1 MTVKLHLTNCIQCTP
16 MEAKLKSHQS
26 RALVHLRDLIL
37 KGEFAPGER
46 LAEIPL
52 AEKLGVSRT
61 PVRLALA
68 TLEREGL
75 VEQSG
80 SGGYSMRRFTPR
92 EIHDAI
98 DVRGHL
104 EGMAARL
111 VAERGSG
118 KELLGELKR
127 CLAEGD
133 GIFRKSSLDLDDY
146 AAYTEMNNRFHQLIV
161 QGCANAALAR
171 AIEINN
177 RLPFAP
183 ASAMLPM
190 QSSHEEGNR
199 WMLFAHLQHRNLVD
213 AIEHGEGLR
222 AQAIAQEHVQVA
234 KLNLEYALNQPDAAA
249 RIPALRL
256 VSAEPAKAAHTSTRG
271 SGS

>member
-1 MTVKLHLTNCIQCTP
+1 LLLIRDAHSQVSVESN
-16 MEAKLKSHQS
+16 QS
-26 RALVHLRDLIL
+26 RALVSLRDMIL

-46 LAEIPL
+46 LAEIAL
-52 AEKLGVSRT
+52 AERLGVSRT

-75 VEQSG
+75 VEQWA
-80 SGGYSMRRFTPR
+80 SGGYVMRRFTPQ

-111 VAERGSG
+111 LAERGMSPQVRE
-118 KELLGELKR
+118 ELEACVSEGER
-127 CLAEGD
+127 
-133 GIFRKSSLDLDDY
+133 IFAHPTLDLDDY
-146 AAYTEMNNRFHQLIV
+146 AAYTEMNNRFHEAIAR
-161 QGCANAALAR
+161 GCGNGALAR

-190 QSSHEEGNR
+190 QSSHEDGHR
-199 WMLFAHLQHRNLVD
+199 WMLFAHLQHCFLLEAVKSGQG
-213 AIEHGEGLR
+213 AR

-234 KLNLEYALNQPDAAA
+234 KLNLEYALQRPEDAATLM
-249 RIPALRL
+249 PALRL
-256 VSAEPAKAAHTSTRG
+256 VATAPTPSSKPGKTG
-271 SGS
+271 

>member
-1 MTVKLHLTNCIQCTP
+1 MSRPGSVP
-16 MEAKLKSHQS
+16 DSHQA
-26 RALVHLRDLIL
+26 RVLVQLRDLIL

-52 AEKLGVSRT
+52 AAKLGVSRT

-75 VEQSG
+75 VAPSG
-80 SGGYSMRRFTPR
+80 SGGYAMRRFTPK
-92 EIHDAI
+92 EIQDAI
-98 DVRGHL
+98 DVRGQL

-111 VAERGSG
+111 IAERGIPRP
-118 KELLGELKR
+118 LLLSLND
-127 CLAEGD
+127 CLSDGD
-133 GIFRKSSLDLDDY
+133 ALFDNDRNDLDY
-146 AAYTEMNNRFHQLIV
+146 AAYTEMNNRFHELIV
-161 QGCANAALAR
+161 QGSGNAALAR

-190 QSSHEEGNR
+190 QSSLEEGHR
-199 WMLFAHLQHRNLVD
+199 WMLFAHMQHRSLVH
-213 AIEHGEGLR
+213 AIEQGHGAR

-234 KLNLEYALNQPDAAA
+234 KLNLEYALERPETAA
-249 RIPALRL
+249 RLMPAIKL
-256 VSAEPAKAAHTSTRG
+256 VSSQPVNQLIAEKGT
-271 SGS
+271 

>member
-1 MTVKLHLTNCIQCTP
+1 MQFGLAAVCFSRMSAHADLP
-16 MEAKLKSHQS
+16 DSHQA
-26 RALVHLRDLIL
+26 RVLVQLRDLIL
-37 KGEFAPGER
+37 KGDFAPGER

-52 AEKLGVSRT
+52 AARLGVSRT

-75 VEQSG
+75 VAPSA
-80 SGGYSMRRFTPR
+80 SGYSMRRFTPK
-92 EIHDAI
+92 EIQDAI

-111 VAERGSG
+111 
-118 KELLGELKR
+118 
-127 CLAEGD
+127 LAEQGAPRPLLLSLRERVADGD
-133 GIFRKSSLDLDDY
+133 ALFTNDGHDLDY
-146 AAYTEMNNRFHQLIV
+146 AAYTDMNDRFHDLIV
-161 QGCANAALAR
+161 QGCGNAALAR

-190 QSSHEEGNR
+190 QSSLEEGHR
-199 WMLFAHLQHRNLVD
+199 WMLFAHMQHRSLLH
-213 AIEHGEGLR
+213 AIEHGEGAR

-234 KLNLEYALNQPDAAA
+234 KLNLEYALDRPELAQRLLPG
-249 RIPALRL
+249 LKL
-256 VSAEPAKAAHTSTRG
+256 VSSQDTK
-271 SGS
+271 

>member
-1 MTVKLHLTNCIQCTP
+1 MSRPGSVP
-16 MEAKLKSHQS
+16 DSHQA
-26 RALVHLRDLIL
+26 RVLVQLRDLIL

-52 AEKLGVSRT
+52 AAKLGVSRT

-75 VEQSG
+75 VAPSS
-80 SGGYSMRRFTPR
+80 SGGYAMRRFTPK
-92 EIHDAI
+92 EIQDAI
-98 DVRGHL
+98 DVRGQL

-111 VAERGSG
+111 IAERGIPRP
-118 KELLGELKR
+118 LLLSLND
-127 CLAEGD
+127 CLSDGD
-133 GIFRKSSLDLDDY
+133 ALFANDRNDLDY
-146 AAYTEMNNRFHQLIV
+146 AAYTEMNNRFHELIV
-161 QGCANAALAR
+161 QGSGNAALAR

-190 QSSHEEGNR
+190 QSSLEEGHR
-199 WMLFAHLQHRNLVD
+199 WMLFAHMQHRSLVH
-213 AIEHGEGLR
+213 AIEQGHGAR

-234 KLNLEYALNQPDAAA
+234 KLNLEYALERPETAA
-249 RIPALRL
+249 RLMPAIKL
-256 VSAEPAKAAHTSTRG
+256 VSSQPVNQLIAEKGT
-271 SGS
+271 

>member
-1 MTVKLHLTNCIQCTP
+1 MSQPGSV
-16 MEAKLKSHQS
+16 ADSHQA
-26 RALVHLRDLIL
+26 RVLVQLRDLIL

-46 LAEIPL
+46 LTEIPL
-52 AEKLGVSRT
+52 AAKLGVSRT

-75 VEQSG
+75 VAPSG
-80 SGGYSMRRFTPR
+80 SGGYVMRRFTPQ
-92 EIHDAI
+92 EIQDAI

-111 VAERGSG
+111 IAERGMPRP
-118 KELLGELKR
+118 LLLALQE
-127 CLAEGD
+127 CLRAGD
-133 GIFRKSSLDLDDY
+133 ALFAKDGHDLDY
-146 AAYTEMNNRFHQLIV
+146 AAYAEMNDRFHQLV
-161 QGCANAALAR
+161 VDGCGNAALAR

-190 QSSHEEGNR
+190 QSSLEEGHR
-199 WMLFAHLQHRNLVD
+199 WMLFAHMQHRSLVS
-213 AIEHGEGLR
+213 AMEKGQGAR

-234 KLNLEYALNQPDAAA
+234 KLNLDYALERPETAA
-249 RIPALRL
+249 RLMPSIKL
-256 VSAEPAKAAHTSTRG
+256 VSPEPVENPVAVRG
-271 SGS
+271 K

>member
-1 MTVKLHLTNCIQCTP
+1 
-16 MEAKLKSHQS
+16 MESSQS
-26 RALVHLRDLIL
+26 RALVQMRDLIL

-75 VEQSG
+75 IEQAG
-80 SGGYSMRRFTPR
+80 SGGYVMHRFTPR

-98 DVRGHL
+98 EVRGYL

-111 VAERGSG
+111 VAERGMAHATKTG
-118 KELLGELKR
+118 LNECLQEGER
-127 CLAEGD
+127 
-133 GIFRKSSLDLDDY
+133 IFAKSALDLDDY

-161 QGCANAALAR
+161 EGCGNAALAR

-190 QSSHEEGNR
+190 QSSHEEGHR
-199 WMLFAHLQHRNLVD
+199 WMLFAHLQHRSLVE
-213 AIEHGEGLR
+213 AMTQGQGMR
-222 AQAIAQEHVQVA
+222 AQSIAQEHVQVA
-234 KLNLEYALNQPDAAA
+234 KLNLEYALAQPEAA
-249 RIPALRL
+249 RLMPALRL
-256 VSAEPAKAAHTSTRG
+256 VSDTPLTTNAGKGT
-271 SGS
+271 

>member
-1 MTVKLHLTNCIQCTP
+1 MSRPGSVP
-16 MEAKLKSHQS
+16 DSHQA
-26 RALVHLRDLIL
+26 RVLIQLRDFIL

-52 AEKLGVSRT
+52 AAKLGVSRT

-68 TLEREGL
+68 TLEREDL
-75 VEQSG
+75 VSPSG
-80 SGGYSMRRFTPR
+80 SGGYLMRRFTPK

-98 DVRGHL
+98 DVRGQL

-111 VAERGSG
+111 IAERGVARP
-118 KELLGELKR
+118 LLLSLQECVRK
-127 CLAEGD
+127 GD
-133 GIFRKSSLDLDDY
+133 ALFTRDGQDLDY
-146 AAYTEMNNRFHQLIV
+146 AAYTEMNNRFHELIV
-161 QGCANAALAR
+161 QGCGNAALAR

-190 QSSHEEGNR
+190 QSSLEEGHR
-199 WMLFAHLQHRNLVD
+199 WMLFAHLQHRSLVH
-213 AIEHGEGLR
+213 AIEHGQGGR

-234 KLNLEYALNQPDAAA
+234 KLNLDYALERPETAAHLM
-249 RIPALRL
+249 PAIRL
-256 VSAEPAKAAHTSTRG
+256 VSPQPVEKPVAARG
-271 SGS
+271 T

>member
-1 MTVKLHLTNCIQCTP
+1 MQ
-16 MEAKLKSHQS
+16 SHQS
-26 RALVHLRDLIL
+26 RALVHLRDLML

-61 PVRLALA
+61 PVRLALGA
-68 TLEREGL
+68 LEREGL
-75 VEQSG
+75 VEQTPG
-80 SGGYSMRRFTPR
+80 GGYAMRRFTAA
-92 EIHDAI
+92 EIQDAI

-111 VAERGSG
+111 LAERGARPEVLAG
-118 KELLGELKR
+118 LRR
-127 CLAEGD
+127 CLEEGD
-133 GIFRKSSLDLDDY
+133 RIFAHESLDLDDY
-146 AAYTEMNNRFHQLIV
+146 AAYTDMNTRFHQLIV
-161 QGCANAALAR
+161 EGCGNAALAR
-171 AIEINN
+171 AIEMNN

-213 AIEHGEGLR
+213 AIERREGLR
-222 AQAIAQEHVQVA
+222 AQSIAQEHVQVA
-234 KLNLEYALNQPDAAA
+234 KLNLRYALDQPDAAA
-249 RIPALRL
+249 RLMPALRL
-256 VSAEPAKAAHTSTRG
+256 VTQGGT
-271 SGS
+271 